1 MNKVILAIVI
11 IIIISIS
18 FLSYIFLNYRSDV
31 EAINN
36 LNLDLKDV
44 DIFDINILTSF
55 KLKLTVEIT
64 NPSNREIND
73 LSSNFEIFI
82 EDQYIGQGNFSNVN
96 INKNSKINQD
106 ISITIYYSGLAEAIV
121 EIIKNLIDE
130 GDFTLKIDGT
140 LYAKTLFGMSTIKQN
155 YFAIKSYP

>member
-44 DIFDINILTSF
+44 DIFEINILTSF

-140 LYAKTLFGMSTIKQN
+140 LYAKTLFGMSTIKQH

>member
-44 DIFDINILTSF
+44 DIFEINILTSF

-140 LYAKTLFGMSTIKQN
+140 LYAKTLFGMSIIKQN